1 MKSGS
6 DNFRTSAIQGI
17 MKRLKAKGVNVII
30 YEPNLHSESFFNSQ
44 VLNNLD
50 EFKAKSDLIVANRLT
65 SDLNM
70 WGQKSTREIFM
81 EMIYKAIND
90 CFKSFHFCNS
100 IILNSVM
107 SGIMGYQQLQPFWRP
122 DSIKIIM
129 QVNLL

>member
-65 SDLNM
+65 SDLDDV
-70 WGQKSTREIFM
+70 GTKIYTRDL
-81 EMIYKAIND
+81 YGD
-90 CFKSFHFCNS
+90 D
-100 IILNSVM
+100 L
-107 SGIMGYQQLQPFWRP
+107 
-122 DSIKIIM
+122 
-129 QVNLL
+129 